1 MSKKVGERGEHTVT
15 FVVVVIVEMWV
26 MVCQGGDE

>member
-1 MSKKVGERGEHTVT
+1 MSKKVGRREEYTVT
-15 FVVVVIVEMWV
+15 FVVVVIMEMWV